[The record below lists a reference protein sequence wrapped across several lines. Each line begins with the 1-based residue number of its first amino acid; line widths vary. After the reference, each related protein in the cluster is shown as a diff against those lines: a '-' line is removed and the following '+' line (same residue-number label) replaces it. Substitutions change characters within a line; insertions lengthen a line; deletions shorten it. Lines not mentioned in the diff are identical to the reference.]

1 MINFSEEE
9 VVRGSIPSNEILS
22 TIKQKD
28 VKKRYGL
35 QFPFL
40 RNEKGYFSKM
50 ADTDVIRSNLKQ
62 LIMTEP
68 GERLMLPDFGC
79 PLKSLL
85 FMPLDNEVI
94 TEMRERI
101 FYSVATYLPTV
112 KILNLSVIPLEDFAA
127 NGLPTIKITLICK
140 IRDSLDSTF
149 NVSVTLWILTEPLAQ
164 TSWNQ

>member
-1 MINFSEEE
+1 MINFSEDE

-22 TIKQKD
+22 SIKRKD
-28 VKKRYGL
+28 INRRYGL

-40 RNEKGYFSKM
+40 RNQKGYFSKM
-50 ADTDVIRSNLKQ
+50 ADTEVVKSNLRQ

-68 GERLMLPDFGC
+68 GERLMLPNFGC

-101 FYSVATYLPTV
+101 FYSIDTYLPTV
-112 KILNLSVIPLEDFAA
+112 KVLSLRVVPLDELAG
-127 NGLPTIKITLICK
+127 NGLPTIQITLICK

-149 NVSVTLWILTEPLAQ
+149 NVSVTI
-164 TSWNQ
+164 